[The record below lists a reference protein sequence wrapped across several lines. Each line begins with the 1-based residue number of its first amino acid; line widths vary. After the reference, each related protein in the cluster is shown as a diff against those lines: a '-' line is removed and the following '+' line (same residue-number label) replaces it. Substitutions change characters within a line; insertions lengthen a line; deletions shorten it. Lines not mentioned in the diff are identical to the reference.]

1 MFLLRE
7 ARPRDKRRL
16 LELARLLDSVNMPTT
31 ARDMDETL
39 KRSRRSFRGRIRDRA
54 RAVYMF
60 CAEDLKTRR
69 VAGASMIIAKHGTPA
84 SPHYYLQI
92 DSDERYSHTLRKM
105 FRHNFL
111 RLRHSMDGPTE
122 VGGLIVD
129 PELRRLPEKV
139 GKQLSWLRFLY
150 IARHRKRFESRIIAE
165 IMPPL
170 TPERG
175 NLFWD
180 HYGRQMTGL
189 SFREADRLSIRDK
202 EFIRALF
209 PDAPLYTALL
219 PDEVRASLGVAGE
232 QSRGAVR
239 LLEQAGLRFL
249 EEIDPFDAGPYYGAP
264 VADLARVQRGP
275 DGPGQLVDRDAPLTS
290 RRPRDRSRGALGGQR
305 LLHVGQVERGH
316 GIHGLAVTQVPE
328 VARGDGDRAVAE
340 RPGDDRHGQ
349 PGLFQLVR
357 VGVAQA
363 VRVDPLA
370 DACLCG
376 QPLEQ
381 VADVAVR
388 QRAAVER
395 AEQRA
400 VGQAERLTPVE
411 PPHQRVIGARV
422 QRAHGGLIALAVQH
436 AGTVML
442 QINAGGL
449 ER

>member
-31 ARDMDETL
+31 ARDMDDTL
-39 KRSRRSFRGRIRDRA
+39 KRSRQSFRGRTRERA

-150 IARHRKRFESRIIAE
+150 IARHRKRFENRIIAE

-170 TPERG
+170 TAERS

-180 HYGRQMTGL
+180 HYGRRSTP
-189 SFREADRLSIRDK
+189 SCCPTRFAPSWARLVNN
-202 EFIRALF
+202 
-209 PDAPLYTALL
+209 P
-219 PDEVRASLGVAGE
+219 
-232 QSRGAVR
+232 
-239 LLEQAGLRFL
+239 
-249 EEIDPFDAGPYYGAP
+249 AGPCGCSNK
-264 VADLARVQRGP
+264 
-275 DGPGQLVDRDAPLTS
+275 PGCASWT
-290 RRPRDRSRGALGGQR
+290 RS
-305 LLHVGQVERGH
+305 
-316 GIHGLAVTQVPE
+316 TPS
-328 VARGDGDRAVAE
+328 
-340 RPGDDRHGQ
+340 
-349 PGLFQLVR
+349 
-357 VGVAQA
+357 
-363 VRVDPLA
+363 
-370 DACLCG
+370 
-376 QPLEQ
+376 
-381 VADVAVR
+381 
-388 QRAAVER
+388 
-395 AEQRA
+395 
-400 VGQAERLTPVE
+400 TPVL
-411 PPHQRVIGARV
+411 ITAR
-422 QRAHGGLIALAVQH
+422 
-436 AGTVML
+436 
-442 QINAGGL
+442 
-449 ER
+449 